1 MNIQVEQRNIYGQI
15 KYYPL
20 NELASRFAALMKQK
34 TFDAQNLADIRRM
47 GVQVDVRVPGFSND
61 YLVSI

>member
-1 MNIQVEQRNIYGQI
+1 
-15 KYYPL
+15 
-20 NELASRFAALMKQK
+20 MKQK